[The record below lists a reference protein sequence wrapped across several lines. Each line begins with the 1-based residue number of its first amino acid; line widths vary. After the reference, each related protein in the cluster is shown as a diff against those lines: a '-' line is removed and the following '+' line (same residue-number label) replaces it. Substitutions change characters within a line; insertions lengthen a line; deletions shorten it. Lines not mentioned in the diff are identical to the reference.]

1 MKSNLHAPPL
11 NTELRTNKKGNM
23 WVAMFPPLI
32 PIPHSSPVIKR
43 APSVGQVR
51 ASMHDSG

>member
-23 WVAMFPPLI
+23 WVAMFSPLI

-43 APSVGQVR
+43 APSAGQVR
-51 ASMHDSG
+51 ANMHDSG